1 MKISIHH
8 LQQLKKHWFRVTTQP
23 PAMETNH
30 FSSPNAHTYNLES
43 LLRCRLCPISPGWG
57 LRVCISNKAQD
68 DAEADGPATTLWGIV
83 MDDLNPL
90 TIWQVSTTE
99 CYIYEPVSKAAV

>member
-1 MKISIHH
+1 MTDHCCAKYLQQPLGRSMLLSILSQRHIMKISIHH

-68 DAEADGPATTLWGIV
+68 DAEADGPATTL
-83 MDDLNPL
+83 
-90 TIWQVSTTE
+90 
-99 CYIYEPVSKAAV
+99 